1 MAPLVGSIVTNRPS
15 SDTAT
20 MRFDYKPP
28 SEEYNDAI
36 NFDNFT
42 RSKQL
47 NVSSSTANVTDDKSR
62 WKKLIRQMNDNRYIY
77 PSVSILAVISSVLTI
92 LTQKSINWLV
102 KVIVSLFAILF
113 IVYTVFQFRDKVDV
127 VSIEPNNTVKK

>member
-1 MAPLVGSIVTNRPS
+1 
-15 SDTAT
+15 
-20 MRFDYKPP
+20 
-28 SEEYNDAI
+28 
-36 NFDNFT
+36 
-42 RSKQL
+42 
-47 NVSSSTANVTDDKSR
+47 
-62 WKKLIRQMNDNRYIY
+62 MNDNRYIY